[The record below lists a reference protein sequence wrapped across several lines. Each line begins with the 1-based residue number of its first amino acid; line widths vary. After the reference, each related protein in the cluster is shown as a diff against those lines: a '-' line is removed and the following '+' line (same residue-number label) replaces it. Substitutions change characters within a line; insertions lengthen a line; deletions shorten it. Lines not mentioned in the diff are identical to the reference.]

1 MMSNAGFQKRN
12 KKLIKL
18 MSNDK
23 KIQNI
28 SREWFDNVFNYE
40 YSYHFSWLGRP
51 IIQFPQDMIAIQEL
65 IWKIKP
71 DLIIETGIAHGGSLI
86 FSASILEIIGKGE
99 VIGIDI
105 DIRKHNKES
114 IEKHSMFKRIKMI
127 EGSSVSKNIINQVYK
142 LAKNKKKILI
152 FLDSKHTEKHVLK
165 ELEFYS
171 PLVTKGGYVVVFDTI
186 IEDLPEKFVQNRDW
200 GKNNNPKSAVNK
212 FLKKNNKFKIDKN
225 LEKKLLVTAAK
236 DGYLKCIKN

>member
-1 MMSNAGFQKRN
+1 MDKNLEFKN
-12 KKLIKL
+12 KNRKKITQ
-18 MSNDK
+18 MFNDK
-23 KIQNI
+23 KL
-28 SREWFDNVFNYE
+28 RETTKKWFLQTYEYE

-51 IIQFPQDMIAIQEL
+51 IIQYPQDMISIQEI
-65 IWKIKP
+65 IWNYKP
-71 DLIIETGIAHGGSLI
+71 DIIIETGIAHGGSLI

-105 DIRKHNKES
+105 DIRKHNKKE
-114 IEKHSMFKRIKMI
+114 IEKHPLYKRITML
-127 EGSSVSKNIINQVYK
+127 EGSSIDKKIRDKVLELS
-142 LAKNKKKILI
+142 KNKKVIV
-152 FLDSKHTEKHVLK
+152 FLDSNHTEKHVLK

-200 GKNNNPKSAVNK
+200 DKKNNPKSAVIK
-212 FLKKNNKFKIDKN
+212 FLRKNDRFKIDKK